1 MEHSDQEGSQTKSKR
16 VLLVNPPQTQPKQSM
31 KRCIVP
37 MGLAYIAAYLEK
49 SGHIVKITDCIVEG
63 YETELYHD
71 DDQMTFGLK
80 QEEVKD
86 IVKDFK
92 PDFVGVS
99 AMMSSE
105 SHNTHDVCKWI
116 KDVDKNIQV
125 FVGGAH
131 ASAIP
136 DHLQNDEN
144 IDSVVFGEGEESS
157 RKIVEGEASGTVSS
171 ELMDMKDLPFPA
183 RHLLKMN
190 KYIEIDMPTS
200 VFGKKNRTTQ
210 VETSRGCPF
219 NCCFCCTTHFWGRK
233 WRAREPEDVFEELK
247 FLKEKY
253 NIKEIDFT
261 DSNLVVNKERMIELC
276 KKMVPLKLAWANPG
290 GLWAGGLDEE
300 LLSWMKKSGC
310 YQVTFAVENS
320 NPYILKEVIH
330 KPLENLDRVK
340 ELVKYCH
347 KIGIDT
353 HAFFVMGFPEESV
366 DSMKKTFEWALETN
380 FTSATFNIVQPLPG
394 SELWDKYRKEGEKDL
409 KHINLRYAT
418 IPHPEISKESL
429 EKMVDEFNTKFNSSA
444 WRRNPKM
451 FVMKYM
457 RVALKRH
464 DWKFIK
470 RMFKRQ

>member
-1 MEHSDQEGSQTKSKR
+1 MNTDFSKTDKPKR
-16 VLLVNPPQTQPKQSM
+16 VLLINPPQTQPKQSV

-49 SGHIVKITDCIVEG
+49 RGHIVKIIDCIVEG
-63 YETELYHD
+63 YNTESYHGD
-71 DDQMTFGLK
+71 KQMTFGLTE
-80 QEEVKD
+80 EEVKNK
-86 IVKDFK
+86 IKEFK

-105 SHNTHDVCKWI
+105 SHNTHNVCKWI
-116 KDVDKNIQV
+116 KGVDENIQV

-136 DHLQNDEN
+136 EHLESDEN
-144 IDSVVFGEGEESS
+144 IDHVVFGEGEEST
-157 RKIVEGEASGTVSS
+157 RKIVEEESSGTVSS
-171 ELMDMKDLPFPA
+171 DLIDVKDIPWPA
-183 RHLLKMN
+183 RHLLTME
-190 KYIEIDMPTS
+190 KYIKIDMPTS

-233 WRAREPEDVFEELK
+233 WRARDPDDIVSELK
-247 FLKEKY
+247 FLKEEY

-261 DSNLVVNKERMIELC
+261 DSNLIVNKERMIELC
-276 KKMVPLKLAWANPG
+276 KKMIPLKLAWANPG
-290 GLWAGGLDEE
+290 GVWAGGLDKE
-300 LLSWMKKSGC
+300 LLYWMKKSGC
-310 YQVTFAVENS
+310 YQVTFAVENA
-320 NPYILKEVIH
+320 NPHILNKVIH
-330 KPLENLDRVK
+330 KPLKDLDKVK
-340 ELVKYCH
+340 DLVKYCH

-353 HAFFVMGFPEESV
+353 HAFFVMGFPEESI
-366 DSMKKTFEWALETN
+366 DSMKKTFKWALDAN

-394 SELWDKYRKEGEKDL
+394 SEMWDKYKKEGLKDL

-418 IPHPEISKESL
+418 IPHPEIKKEEL
-429 EKMVDEFNTKFNSSA
+429 EKMIDEFNTKFNSSA
-444 WRRNPKM
+444 WHRNPKM
-451 FVMKYM
+451 FALKYI

-464 DWKFIK
+464 NLKFIK